1 MKWITRL
8 FLSLVLCF
16 ITLYC
21 KAQKI
26 GLVLSGG
33 GADGLSHIGVLKA
46 LEEEHIPVHYICGS
60 SIGALL
66 SAFYASGYR
75 AEDLEKL
82 VKSYF
87 FEGLAKGKIPLK
99 YNYLIKHT
107 EDYGA
112 WFSLK
117 IDLSEGTLK
126 NIPSTLINSSPIDF
140 YLMEVF
146 SPIALKSKY
155 HFDSL
160 PIPLR
165 IVASDVEQ
173 KKIQV
178 FKSGSLQ
185 DAVRSSITYP
195 FYIRPI
201 APNGHLLFDGGL
213 YNNFPVAL
221 MQREFNPDII
231 IGSNT
236 TEKNIKP
243 DDENIYSQMRT
254 FLTQSLDSSHLL
266 SNVFVIQLQSEA
278 GTFNLNNISALID
291 SGYVAAKRTL
301 SVLKNKFTINAIPD
315 TLNVKKIDAFKSLDM
330 TSIPQIDSV
339 HFNGFTSAQIKFLTR
354 HLGLNQLPVSYPKFR
369 KRYFRL
375 LNDDFLRYTYPKI
388 KSEIQTTHLNITG
401 KIQRPFQIEPG
412 AIISNKPITETFL
425 GVRYL
430 HFGTYRFSAY
440 ANGYFGKLTSGAHVK
455 VRIEPPSGIS
465 WFFEPS
471 FTYGSWDYY
480 NSSALF
486 YDFQK
491 PSYLLQL
498 DRFVNLKIGA
508 PISNQSHISAHWTF
522 SDWESRYYNTDDFKK
537 TDTADLSKFLFQQIQ
552 TEFSNQTLNRKMYSN
567 EGQLFKLRLRACKG
581 IESYLPGNQS
591 LSKTP
596 SDSVHNLWFQFK
608 YTGERYFRTFTWFRL
623 GIFSELLVSNQPFF
637 KNYKSSLLAA
647 PAFQPTP
654 ESQTLFISDFRAFN
668 YASLGLKAIFN
679 PHATFDLRTEIY
691 IFQPY
696 QSIINKNNTAE
707 LSKPFLYRSI
717 TATAALVYNSPI
729 GPASLGLNYYEKQ
742 TQPFSLFF
750 HLGFILFNSKSLD

>member
-1 MKWITRL
+1 MSLKRL
-8 FLSLVLCF
+8 LLCF
-16 ITLYC
+16 VCCFFTLNNH
-21 KAQKI
+21 AQKV

-60 SIGALL
+60 SIGALI
-66 SAFYASGYR
+66 SAYYASGYR
-75 AEDLEKL
+75 ANDLEML

-99 YNYLIKHT
+99 YNYLIKRT

-117 IDLSEGTLK
+117 IDLHEGTLK
-126 NIPSTLINSSPIDF
+126 NLPSTLVNSSPIDF

-146 SPIALKSKY
+146 SPIALKSKFQ
-155 HFDSL
+155 FDSL
-160 PIPLR
+160 PIPIR

-178 FKSGSLQ
+178 FKSGSIQ

-201 APNGHLLFDGGL
+201 APFGHLLFDGGL
-213 YNNFPVAL
+213 YNNFPVEL
-221 MQREFNPDII
+221 MHREFKPDII

-236 TEKNIKP
+236 TESVVKP
-243 DDENIYSQMRT
+243 DDENVYTQMRT
-254 FLTQSLDSSHLL
+254 FLTQKLDTSH
-266 SNVFVIQLQSEA
+266 SIPNTFIINHTSGM

-291 SGYVAAKRTL
+291 SGYISAKRTL
-301 SVLKNKFTINAIPD
+301 SILKTKIPSFTQPDSNIIKKNKAFKALNMTVIP
-315 TLNVKKIDAFKSLDM
+315 KIDTVSF
-330 TSIPQIDSV
+330 QG
-339 HFNGFTSAQIKFLTR
+339 FNPNQVRFLTR
-354 HLGLNQLPVSYPKFR
+354 QLGLVSLPVSYSNFR

-375 LNDDFLRYTYPKI
+375 LNDDFLRYTYPQI
-388 KSEIQTTHLNITG
+388 KSNLNLTHISITG
-401 KIQRPFQIEPG
+401 KTQRPFQIEPG

-425 GVRYL
+425 GLRYL
-430 HFGTYRFSAY
+430 YFGAYRFSVY
-440 ANGYFGKLTSGAHVK
+440 ANGYFGKLTSGAHLK
-455 VRIEPPSGIS
+455 LKIELPSRFP
-465 WFFEPS
+465 WFLEPS
-471 FTYGSWDYY
+471 FTYGTWDYY

-498 DRFVNLKIGA
+498 DRFVNFKIGA
-508 PISNQSHISAHWTF
+508 PIANQSQIHAQWTF
-522 SDWESRYYNTDDFKK
+522 SDWESRYYNSDDFKK
-537 TDTADLSKFLFQQIQ
+537 TDTADLSKYVFQQVQ
-552 TEFSNQTLNRKMYSN
+552 AEFNNQTLNRKMYSN
-567 EGQLFKLRLRACKG
+567 EGQFFKVRLRAYKG
-581 IESYLPGNQS
+581 IESYLPGNQWTS
-591 LSKTP
+591 RVP

-608 YTGERYFRTFTWFRL
+608 YTGERYFKTFTWFRL
-623 GIFSELLVSNQPFF
+623 GLFSELLLSNQPFF

-654 ESQTLFISDFRAFN
+654 ESQTLFMPSYRAYN
-668 YASLGLKAIFN
+668 YASLGVKAIFN
-679 PHATFDLRTEIY
+679 PSSTIDLRTEIY

-696 QSIINKNNTAE
+696 QSIINANNNAA
-707 LSKPFLYRSI
+707 LSVPFLYRSI

-729 GPASLGLNYYEKQ
+729 GPVSLGLNYYEKQ
-742 TQPFSLFF
+742 TQTFSIFF
-750 HLGFILFNSKSLD
+750 HLGYIIFNSKSLD